1 MRRAGGRPRS
11 RAESCTADRHVD
23 RSQVPSA
30 GFSAQQLT
38 ALKAH
43 TGTCR
48 CVLSRKNV
56 LLAMCYTSKQVSHAA
71 STQPFGA
78 HSIPVRSCVSV
89 SKCFRTRGKHD
100 NLKKNSLD
108 KCIYF
113 TTSAFGTRIISHAAQ
128 TRQLH
133 AVLVSA
139 SHSGQGPHALTL
151 PQPASQCAPS
161 DLFMGLRRVCMEG
174 DVLTSQLLRHLAQGQ
189 LNSIPPSEA
198 FPYTNEDSKFMPMP
212 GVHQVCTQGLNHT

>member
-1 MRRAGGRPRS
+1 MYCRQTCR
-11 RAESCTADRHVD
+11 
-23 RSQVPSA
+23 QV
-30 GFSAQQLT
+30 
-38 ALKAH
+38 
-43 TGTCR
+43 TGTECR
-48 CVLSRKNV
+48 LQCPAARCTKSTHRYLQVRALEKECAAGHVLYLQASVPRCQHTAIRGPLDPCEILRICVKVLPDERK
-56 LLAMCYTSKQVSHAA
+56 
-71 STQPFGA
+71 
-78 HSIPVRSCVSV
+78 
-89 SKCFRTRGKHD
+89 TRQFE
-100 NLKKNSLD
+100 KNSLD

-161 DLFMGLRRVCMEG
+161 DLFMGLRRVCVEG
-174 DVLTSQLLRHLAQGQ
+174 DVLRHLAQGQ

-198 FPYTNEDSKFMPMP
+198 FPYTNKGSKFMPMP